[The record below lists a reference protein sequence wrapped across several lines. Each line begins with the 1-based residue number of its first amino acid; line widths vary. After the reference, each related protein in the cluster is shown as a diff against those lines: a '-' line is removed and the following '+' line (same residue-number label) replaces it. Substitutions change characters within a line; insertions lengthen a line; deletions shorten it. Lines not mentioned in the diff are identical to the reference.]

1 MWVGCHLS
9 KAGRGGMLCLDG
21 GGDLRE
27 GHGCVPALDFGGWK
41 RFVLQ
46 WGLFWFTA
54 YVRILYIIDRQWAS
68 GAWLGGRLHCCDG

>member
-21 GGDLRE
+21 GG
-27 GHGCVPALDFGGWK
+27 GTSDFGGWK
-41 RFVLQ
+41 RLVPW

-54 YVRILYIIDRQWAS
+54 YVRILCIVDPVS
-68 GAWLGGRLHCCDG
+68 G